1 MPSGNRMFG
10 VGPTWLRLTT
20 RRIEQEDVI
29 VAKCAKH
36 TMDEPVAVCD
46 DCGDAWCERCLVP
59 KHRPDA
65 PTRCVECALVAAG
78 IRQRPRKVAAS
89 IW

>member
-1 MPSGNRMFG
+1 
-10 VGPTWLRLTT
+10 
-20 RRIEQEDVI
+20 
-29 VAKCAKH
+29 VAKCTKH
-36 TMDEPVAVCD
+36 TFEEPAATCD
-46 DCGDAWCERCLVP
+46 DCGDSWCDRCLVP

-78 IRQRPRKVAAS
+78 IRHRPRKVVES